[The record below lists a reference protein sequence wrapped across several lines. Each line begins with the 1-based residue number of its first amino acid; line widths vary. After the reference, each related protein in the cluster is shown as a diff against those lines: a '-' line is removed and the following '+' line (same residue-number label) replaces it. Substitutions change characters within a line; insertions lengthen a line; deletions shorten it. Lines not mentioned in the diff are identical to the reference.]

1 MRKLYS
7 ILVALIIAPTIFGQ
21 APSSFKYQTVIRN
34 SSGQLIIN
42 TQVNIQIAILKGSIS
57 GNPVY
62 TEIFSPMTNDFGL
75 VNLDIGAG
83 TVVSGNFETI
93 DWGVETYFIKVW
105 LNDTEMGTSQLLSV
119 PYALYA
125 NKAETI
131 SEDAI
136 TGNENAFTGWD
147 KSSLDDFDGKY
158 SSLSNVPTFAPI
170 ATSGS
175 YDDLTD
181 KPILFD
187 GTWASLSGKPTFAT
201 VAASGLFDDL
211 LNKPTTLSGFGIS
224 DAMSTS
230 HTANGIT
237 STDITNWNDAFSW
250 GNHTG
255 LYKLESYKPAWEEII
270 GEPTFAP
277 IAISGSYN
285 DLTDKPILFDG
296 TWTSLS
302 GKPTFAAVATSGL
315 FADLL
320 NKPTTLSGFGISDA
334 MSTSHAANGIT
345 SIDIINWNDAYSWG
359 DHSTIGYQQLIE
371 AGTVTQYWRGDK
383 TWQTLNKQAVGL
395 GNVENIQLS
404 TWAGSSNLSN
414 LGTITSGIWNAGAI
428 TSSSSVTANM
438 FIKTGG
444 TSSQF
449 LKADGSVDNNNYT
462 TALREVTDEFNA
474 TFGQTGFTL
483 THIPSAT
490 SKVKMYINGVR
501 ISNTA
506 YSTTNNIIT
515 YISANNGSYTLTTG
529 DRIQFDY
536 SY

>member
-230 HTANGIT
+230 H
-237 STDITNWNDAFSW
+237 
-250 GNHTG
+250 
-255 LYKLESYKPAWEEII
+255 
-270 GEPTFAP
+270 
-277 IAISGSYN
+277 
-285 DLTDKPILFDG
+285 
-296 TWTSLS
+296 
-302 GKPTFAAVATSGL
+302 
-315 FADLL
+315 
-320 NKPTTLSGFGISDA
+320 
-334 MSTSHAANGIT
+334 AANGIT